1 MLVALVSTNAIAAEG
16 APPTNT
22 ASIYAGG
29 EWGDTESQRLDA
41 GAVFRYH
48 TATIFSAAVS
58 RGEADLSVGR
68 ASSTYATARVTHDF
82 GRFGLGAG
90 VRHGEVENVSS
101 TLGWFASGFYDY
113 REMRIVAEI
122 ETRDSELARTSF
134 TEDFGPG
141 VGVVSGTSGCDVASI
156 GYSAQFTLGR
166 PRWSLYASAR
176 GYDYADYECAA
187 RECRS
192 AGKCDEPGHGRGRG
206 RALGRRLAAGAL
218 QRVSGYASRLIPR
231 ESTLLESSA
240 SLGAMMPF
248 TERWYGGLELYH
260 DVEKLGSTD
269 FATALAFTGMR
280 LNGGVWSTE
289 VSLGYTAVDVI
300 EDTTFYRVAGHR
312 RVINAV
318 KVETPGARSP
328 RRSRRSPAH

>member
-1 MLVALVSTNAIAAEG
+1 MLSRRQIGGVLVALISTNAIAAEG
-16 APPTNT
+16 PRPSNT

-48 TATIFSAAVS
+48 TATVFSAAVS
-58 RGEADLSVGR
+58 RGEADLAVGR

-82 GRFGLGAG
+82 GSFGLGAG
-90 VRHGEVENVSS
+90 VRQGEVENVST

-113 REMRIVAEI
+113 REMRIVAEL
-122 ETRDSELARTSF
+122 ESRDSELARTSF

-176 GYDYADYECAA
+176 GYDYADFECVLV
-187 RECRS
+187 S
-192 AGKCDEPGHGRGRG
+192 ADLQDSGPPDRGRGRG

-218 QRVSGYASRLIPR
+218 QQVSGFASRLMPR

-260 DVEKLGSTD
+260 DVEKLGSND
-269 FATALAFTGMR
+269 FATALAFAGMR
-280 LNGGVWSTE
+280 LNGGVWTTE
-289 VSLGYTAVDVI
+289 FSLGYTAVDVI
-300 EDTTFYRVAGHR
+300 EDTAFIGLRVTA
-312 RVINAV
+312 
-318 KVETPGARSP
+318 EL
-328 RRSRRSPAH
+328 

>member
-1 MLVALVSTNAIAAEG
+1 MFGGPKFGGVFLVLVSASATAADPV
-16 APPTNT
+16 PPTNT
-22 ASIYAGG
+22 VSVYAGG
-29 EWGDTESQRLDA
+29 EWGDTESQRFDA

-48 TATIFSAAVS
+48 TATIFSASVS
-58 RGEADLSVGR
+58 RGEASLLESAAV
-68 ASSTYATARVTHDF
+68 STYATARVTHDF
-82 GRFGLGAG
+82 GSFGIGAG

-101 TLGWFASGFYDY
+101 TLGWFASAFYDY
-113 REMRIVAEI
+113 REVRIVAEI
-122 ETRDSELARTSF
+122 ESRDSELARTSF

-141 VGVVSGTSGCDVASI
+141 VGVVSGISGCDVASI

-176 GYDYADYECAA
+176 GYDYADYECTLV
-187 RECRS
+187 S
-192 AGKCDEPGHGRGRG
+192 ADLPESEPPGRGRG
-206 RALGRRLAAGAL
+206 RALGRRLAEGAL
-218 QRVSGYASRLIPR
+218 QRVSGFASRLMPR

-269 FATALAFTGMR
+269 FATALAFAGMR

-289 VSLGYTAVDVI
+289 FSLGYTAVDVI
-300 EDTTFYRVAGHR
+300 EDTTFIGLRVTA
-312 RVINAV
+312 
-318 KVETPGARSP
+318 EL
-328 RRSRRSPAH
+328 

>member
-1 MLVALVSTNAIAAEG
+1 MLSRRHIGGVLVALLSTNAIAAEG
-16 APPTNT
+16 ASPSNT

-29 EWGDTESQRLDA
+29 EWGNTDSQRLDA

-48 TATIFSAAVS
+48 TATVFSAAVS
-58 RGEADLSVGR
+58 RGEADLTVGR

-82 GRFGLGAG
+82 GSFGLGAG
-90 VRHGEVENVSS
+90 VRHGEVENVST
-101 TLGWFASGFYDY
+101 TLGWFASGFYDH

-122 ETRDSELARTSF
+122 ESRDSELAPTSF

-176 GYDYADYECAA
+176 GYDYADFECALV
-187 RECRS
+187 S
-192 AGKCDEPGHGRGRG
+192 ADLPETGLPGRGRGRG

-218 QRVSGYASRLIPR
+218 QRVSGFASRLMPR
-231 ESTLLESSA
+231 EATLLESSA

-269 FATALAFTGMR
+269 FATALAFAGMR
-280 LNGGVWSTE
+280 LNGGVWITE
-289 VSLGYTAVDVI
+289 FSLGYTAVDVI
-300 EDTTFYRVAGHR
+300 EDTTFVGLRVTA
-312 RVINAV
+312 
-318 KVETPGARSP
+318 EL
-328 RRSRRSPAH
+328 